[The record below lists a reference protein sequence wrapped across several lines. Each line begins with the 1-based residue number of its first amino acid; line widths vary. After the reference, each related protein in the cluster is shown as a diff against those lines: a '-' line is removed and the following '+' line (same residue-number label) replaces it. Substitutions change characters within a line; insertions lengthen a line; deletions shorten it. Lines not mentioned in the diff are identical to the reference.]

1 MDKPRRWRSSGRMT
15 VRSLRPSLI
24 GVAIAAGLAMAAAAQ
39 VTAFWP
45 GVMVWDAIRQYHQAL
60 GGHYDD
66 WHPPAMNWLWRQLG
80 AVAAGPAPMLM
91 VQAALYWGGFA
102 LLAVAAWRARRPR
115 LAAAVAACALLPVPY
130 LLVGT
135 VLKDSLMAGGLVFAA
150 GLIAVRR
157 PGDRGV
163 GVLAAAMLVATA
175 TLRFNAVP
183 ACLPLAAMLAPPA
196 WRRTWPR
203 LGGVLLVSAG
213 MLAAALPLAN
223 RALHAE
229 RSGVELSL
237 VAYDLGGITRF
248 ARVDAFPPVG
258 VADPVAINARCYT
271 PVSWDVYAW
280 WGPAPCPIG
289 FETLRDSFT
298 ASHISPTAWWLR
310 QIAAHPFAYAEH
322 RLAHA
327 DHNLRLWVH
336 DADLPTVSLE
346 SDPNPWG
353 FHVRASGLRRA
364 IDAIAVASLATPL
377 GWPICWLAVAAACL
391 VVRPRGPGLA
401 VPLAWSAVLYALSYV
416 PLSVASEVRYHDCTM
431 IAAALAA
438 VLTLADARGVASW
451 RWWSAAALIG
461 VTLAVASLA
470 RLVG

>member
-1 MDKPRRWRSSGRMT
+1 MLT
-15 VRSLRPSLI
+15 TA
-24 GVAIAAGLAMAAAAQ
+24 AIAQLA
-39 VTAFWP
+39 AFWP
-45 GVMVWDAIRQYHQAL
+45 GVMVWDAIRQYRQAL
-60 GGHYDD
+60 SGHYDD

-80 AVAAGPAPMLM
+80 VVAAGPAPMLV

-102 LLAVAAWRARRPR
+102 LLAGASWRAGRPG
-115 LAAAVAACALLPVPY
+115 LAAAIAACALLPVPY

-157 PGDRGV
+157 PGGRVV
-163 GVLAAAMLVATA
+163 GVLAAAMLIVTA

-196 WRRTWPR
+196 WRRRWPP
-203 LGGVLLVSAG
+203 LGAVMLGCAV

-237 VAYDLGGITRF
+237 VTYDLGGITRF
-248 ARVDAFPPVG
+248 AGVDAFPPAG
-258 VADPVAINARCYT
+258 VTDPVAVNARCYT

-280 WGPAPCPIG
+280 WGPTPCPIG
-289 FETLRDSFT
+289 FEKVRDSFAARGT
-298 ASHISPTAWWLR
+298 SPTAWWLR
-310 QIAAHPFAYAEH
+310 QIMAHPIAYAEH

-327 DHNLRLWVH
+327 DRNLRLWVH
-336 DADLPTVSLE
+336 DTDLPTLSLA

-353 FHVRASGLRRA
+353 YRLRPSRLR
-364 IDAIAVASLATPL
+364 DAIAAVAVGSLGTPL

-391 VVRPRGPGLA
+391 VLRPRGPGLA
-401 VPLAWSAVLYALSYV
+401 VPLAWSAALYALSYV
-416 PLSVASEVRYHDCTM
+416 PLSVASEVRYHDWTM

-438 VLTLADARGVASW
+438 VSTLADARGVARW
-451 RWWSAAALIG
+451 RWIMAG
-461 VTLAVASLA
+461 VLFGGTIAIAGLA
-470 RLVG
+470 RLVA